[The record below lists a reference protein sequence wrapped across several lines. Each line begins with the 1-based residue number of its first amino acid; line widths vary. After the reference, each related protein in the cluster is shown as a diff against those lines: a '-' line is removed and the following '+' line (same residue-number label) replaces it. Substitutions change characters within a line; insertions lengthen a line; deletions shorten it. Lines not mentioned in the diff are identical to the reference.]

1 MPLYEYVCLD
11 CGFRFDTLR
20 PMKNADAP
28 IACSQ
33 CESQHTSRLLSL
45 FYAQSSG
52 REVTGSNSGA
62 CASCSSNSCASCGSR

>member
-11 CGFRFDTLR
+11 CGFRFDILR
-20 PMKNADAP
+20 SMKNADSP

-52 REVTGSNSGA
+52 REVAGSNSGA
-62 CASCSSNSCASCGSR
+62 CTSCSSHSCASCGSR